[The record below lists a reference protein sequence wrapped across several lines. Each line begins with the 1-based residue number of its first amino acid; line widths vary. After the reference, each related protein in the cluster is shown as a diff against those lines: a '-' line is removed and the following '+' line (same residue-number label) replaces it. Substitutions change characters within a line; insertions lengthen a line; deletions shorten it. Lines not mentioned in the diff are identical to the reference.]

1 MPRLKTPRL
10 VTGTRIAVAS
20 EQTVIKLRWISRSIR
35 RAPTLI
41 YPSYGKY
48 FTLFLSGK
56 L

>member
-41 YPSYGKY
+41 KVSSN
-48 FTLFLSGK
+48 TLIVYK
-56 L
+56 QIP